1 MIPDGKRNN
10 QKHFLFITRTFLSQS
25 CYTHTFMNF
34 DMSIKLS
41 VLDQTPIRRGS
52 SASESLQE
60 SIQLAKLAD
69 KLGYTRY
76 WLSEHH
82 NMASLAG
89 AAPEVLIARLAG
101 ETQRIRFGSG
111 GIMLPNH
118 STLKV
123 AENFR
128 LLEALYPGRI
138 DLGIG
143 RAPGGDRLT
152 SGLLNPSN
160 QFDPQEYVQQIRDL
174 KSFIGGEYEP
184 GSIHEKVK
192 AIPQIETQPDLWMLT
207 SSGES
212 AYIAA
217 HFGMALSFAQ
227 FINPVG
233 GPQALQIYRERFR
246 PSAELKE
253 PQTSVG
259 IFVFCSEDE
268 DKVKRM
274 QAIMDYRL
282 ISFERGRI
290 DLSPSYTDV
299 QSAVYSPSELSRIQH
314 NRQRMIV
321 GNPDEVK
328 QKFNQTARN
337 FDTDEIVVAT
347 FAEAQED
354 RMNSYRLLADA
365 FQLRTTVSE
374 KASAAVV

>member
-1 MIPDGKRNN
+1 MK
-10 QKHFLFITRTFLSQS
+10 L
-25 CYTHTFMNF
+25 
-34 DMSIKLS
+34 KLS

-52 SASESLQE
+52 NAREALQE
-60 SIQLAKLAD
+60 SIALAKFTD

-82 NMASLAG
+82 NILTLAG

-101 ETQRIRFGSG
+101 ETKNLRFGSG

-152 SGLLNPSN
+152 ASLLNPSN
-160 QFDPQEYVQQIRDL
+160 TFNPQDYIQQIVDMKAFL
-174 KSFIGGEYEP
+174 SDDATMGTV
-184 GSIHEKVK
+184 HEKVR
-192 AIPQIETQPDLWMLT
+192 AIPRIDTQPELWMLT

-233 GPQALQIYRERFR
+233 GPEAIRAYRQQFK
-246 PSAELKE
+246 PSAQLQQPKV
-253 PQTSVG
+253 SVG
-259 IFVFCSEDE
+259 VFVFCGETE
-268 DKVKRM
+268 EKAAQV
-274 QAIMDYRL
+274 QAVMDYRL
-282 ISFERGRI
+282 LSIEKGKI
-290 DLSPSYTDV
+290 DESPSYESIKSYAYSREELARVQYNRLRTITGTPDV
-299 QSAVYSPSELSRIQH
+299 VKEKINQLAKNFDV
-314 NRQRMIV
+314 
-321 GNPDEVK
+321 DEVV
-328 QKFNQTARN
+328 
-337 FDTDEIVVAT
+337 IST
-347 FAEAQED
+347 FADTFED
-354 RMNSYRLLADA
+354 RLRSYELIAEMFLLPADV
-365 FQLRTTVSE
+365 FPIKE
-374 KASAAVV
+374 KTIY

>member
-1 MIPDGKRNN
+1 MK
-10 QKHFLFITRTFLSQS
+10 L
-25 CYTHTFMNF
+25 
-34 DMSIKLS
+34 KLS

-52 SASESLQE
+52 NAHEALQE
-60 SIQLAKLAD
+60 SIQLAKHTD
-69 KLGYTRY
+69 RLGYTRY

-82 NMASLAG
+82 NIATLAG

-101 ETQRIRFGSG
+101 ETKNLRFGSG

-143 RAPGGDRLT
+143 RAPGGDRVT
-152 SGLLNPSN
+152 ASLLNPSN
-160 QFDPQEYVQQIRDL
+160 TFNPQEYIQQIVDL
-174 KSFIGGEYEP
+174 KAFLKNDHEA

-192 AIPQIETQPDLWMLT
+192 AIPRIDTQPELWMLT

-233 GPQALQIYRERFR
+233 GPEAIRAYRQQFKPSEQLQT
-246 PSAELKE
+246 

-259 IFVFCSEDE
+259 VFVFCGETE
-268 DKVKRM
+268 EKAAQM
-274 QAIMDYRL
+274 QAVMDYRL
-282 ISFERGRI
+282 LSIEKGKI
-290 DLSPSYTDV
+290 DESPSYE
-299 QSAVYSPSELSRIQH
+299 AIRGYAYSREELARIQY
-314 NRQRMIV
+314 NRLRTIT
-321 GNPDEVK
+321 GTPDVVK
-328 QKFNQTARN
+328 EKIKQLAHT
-337 FDTDEIVVAT
+337 FDVDEIVVAT
-347 FAEAQED
+347 FADTFED
-354 RMNSYRLLADA
+354 RLRSYELLAEMFLLPA
-365 FQLRTTVSE
+365 NVF
-374 KASAAVV
+374 A